1 MIRGAKAHSVLALL
15 VSFSIICTLCLVL
28 RICSARI
35 QKRKLYVD
43 DILVLVANVSMLTM
57 VGVGI
62 WGLNNGLGNPATDL
76 SLDELKVQAQV
87 LVASSVAWVVSTAV
101 VKIAV
106 LWLYTRIFDM
116 LLFVRIARIIM
127 AICACYCV
135 TFLVVFI
142 THCDPVSQQW
152 NPVPWGS
159 CREITQ
165 TELASNSINSLLDL
179 AIVCLPLPF
188 LWSLQMPL
196 RKKITVIFLF
206 SLGFVTVGIMF
217 YRIYV
222 TVNSNPDGI
231 VALADV
237 GVLSIVEVWLGIVVA
252 CVPTTAPFFRTYVG
266 PAISR
271 ASESLFGSYGVSN
284 KSKEN
289 SNSQRVNTIGGS
301 GLAGGAN
308 HKTDKGRW
316 LRSSY
321 TEISLGSTVYGE
333 RHSQDILL
341 VAQPGAKTT
350 VRTGGSSINPLHET
364 AGQRGIYVRQEFQT
378 HSNMV

>member
-1 MIRGAKAHSVLALL
+1 MIRGAKAHPVLALL

-43 DILVLVANVSMLTM
+43 DILVLVAYISMLTM

-76 SLDELKVQAQV
+76 SLDDLKVQAQV

-142 THCDPVSQQW
+142 THCDPASQQW

-222 TVNSNPDGI
+222 TVHSNPDGI

-237 GVLSIVEVWLGIVVA
+237 GVLSIVEV
-252 CVPTTAPFFRTYVG
+252 TYVG

-271 ASESLFGSYGVSN
+271 ASESLFGSYGGSK

-289 SNSQRVNTIGGS
+289 SSSQRVNTIGGS
-301 GLAGGAN
+301 GPAGGGN

-341 VAQPGAKTT
+341 VTQPGAKMT
-350 VRTGGSSINPLHET
+350 VRTGGSSINPLHEI